1 MDAHRP
7 TGSRPVPEI
16 LVTHLM
22 ESIGIALDFKGGR
35 MFLTDMAGSLYS
47 ARLDGSAKQT
57 LLYAQGN
64 LTGIAYAELL
74 S

>member
-1 MDAHRP
+1 
-7 TGSRPVPEI
+7 
-16 LVTHLM
+16 M
-22 ESIGIALDFKGGR
+22 ESIGIALDFKGRR

-47 ARLDGSAKQT
+47 ARLDGSGKQT

-64 LTGIAYAELL
+64 LTGVAYAELL